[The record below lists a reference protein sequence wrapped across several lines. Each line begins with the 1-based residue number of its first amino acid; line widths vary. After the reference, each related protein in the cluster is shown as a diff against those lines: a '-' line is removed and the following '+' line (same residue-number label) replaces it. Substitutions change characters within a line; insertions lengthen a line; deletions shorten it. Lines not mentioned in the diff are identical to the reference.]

1 MNGESSEK
9 TSDKEDA
16 NSPVC
21 VGREEDIKRLQ
32 RTTVTVHGREVLVL
46 YHDGRFYA
54 MDCRCYHAG
63 GPLHL
68 GEIEDING
76 QPCIIC
82 PWHKYK
88 IILAT
93 GEGLYQAVNPRE
105 PSVTPKWQ
113 SKGVKQRTHCITV
126 DNGNVYVTLSDLAD
140 DIDSDYYAEK
150 YKNTVHYPIKK

>member
-68 GEIEDING
+68 GEIEADEDSG
-76 QPCIIC
+76 REDQGHQRPAM
-82 PWHKYK
+82 HYLS
-88 IILAT
+88 LA
-93 GEGLYQAVNPRE
+93 Q
-105 PSVTPKWQ
+105 
-113 SKGVKQRTHCITV
+113 I
-126 DNGNVYVTLSDLAD
+126 
-140 DIDSDYYAEK
+140 
-150 YKNTVHYPIKK
+150 

>member
-68 GEIEDING
+68 GEIEWEIETERGRYGWQQEQNPGRVSRCLLLGTAQFLSLPKADEDSG
-76 QPCIIC
+76 REDQGHQRPAM
-82 PWHKYK
+82 HYLS
-88 IILAT
+88 LA
-93 GEGLYQAVNPRE
+93 Q
-105 PSVTPKWQ
+105 
-113 SKGVKQRTHCITV
+113 I
-126 DNGNVYVTLSDLAD
+126 
-140 DIDSDYYAEK
+140 
-150 YKNTVHYPIKK
+150 